1 MPGKPRPAVV
11 PEASSE
17 TPVRVLA
24 AATSLFVTK
33 GARATTIRQIADAA
47 GVNSQL
53 IYYYFGDKAGL
64 ARAVLA
70 EASARVNGL
79 LVEAAQGSGTPR
91 DRLERFIVAWVEVT
105 LDHAPTIRMLH
116 RMAEESGGALVP
128 AVKQRASGN
137 ARLILQLI
145 GEGIAAG
152 QFRRDLDPR
161 LAAASLV
168 GMTHYLA
175 LGGPVLLAAMRLER
189 TPRLERKLAEHTA
202 ELFLRGI
209 DAAPRAESG
218 KGRSRGRR

>member
-79 LVEAAQGSGTPR
+79 LVAAAQGSGTPR
-91 DRLERFIVAWVEVT
+91 DRLERFIVAWVQVT
-105 LDHAPTIRMLH
+105 LEHAPTIRMLH
-116 RMAEESGGALVP
+116 RMAEESAIVP

-218 KGRSRGRR
+218 ARRPRGRR